1 MFLCRWSYL
10 QVETNPQN
18 SDVLQAFGA
27 GYVESLLTYDVIY
40 MHWYNTMHGFCTTK
54 LTLCQKV
61 QNHLDKNLDWINDM
75 IANYSDTQPYW
86 HQVRLYLVINMGFH
100 INNVDL
106 RMSSFVWTAPV
117 IYVWLSNIRKTWFL
131 ILWYIQYYTV
141 CTQRIRTIR
150 VVVEVV
156 MMVGGSSSGDGTE
169 KKKTN
174 I

>member
-1 MFLCRWSYL
+1 M
-10 QVETNPQN
+10 ETNPQN

-86 HQVRLYLVINMGFH
+86 HQVRLYLVINMGFN

-117 IYVWLSNIRKTWFL
+117 IYV
-131 ILWYIQYYTV
+131 
-141 CTQRIRTIR
+141 
-150 VVVEVV
+150 
-156 MMVGGSSSGDGTE
+156 
-169 KKKTN
+169 
-174 I
+174 